1 MMEAKLHY
9 HPLIRHLLSTT
20 DISED
25 NVRLLLELPIVE
37 QDVGKGHTIVAEG
50 DRPSRCCLILEGFTC
65 RSRVLADGA
74 RQIVAFHVPG
84 DLPDL
89 QSLHLKR
96 MDHSL
101 TTLSPARLA
110 FIPHEALRG
119 LLRANHD
126 LAESL
131 WRRTLIDAAILRE
144 WVTSI
149 GRKLAR
155 ARIAHILCELTVRTA
170 AVEVGNDTRIALP
183 VTQNELADALG
194 LTIVSVN
201 RHLQEFR
208 REGLL
213 ELRHRTLTI
222 YDWSKLRHIAE
233 FDSDYLHFTRP
244 PDAVSVLLGERR

>member
-1 MMEAKLHY
+1 MEGKPHY
-9 HPLIRHLLSTT
+9 NPLIRHLLSTT
-20 DISED
+20 YISED
-25 NVRLLLELPIVE
+25 NVRLLLELPMFE
-37 QDVGKGHTIVAEG
+37 QEVSKGHTFVEEG
-50 DRPSRCCLILEGFTC
+50 DCPSRCCFVLEGFAY
-65 RSRVLADGA
+65 RSRILVDGA

-110 FIPHEALRG
+110 FIPHEALRK
-119 LLRANHD
+119 LLRANPD
-126 LAESL
+126 LADAL

-155 ARIAHILCELTVRTA
+155 ARIAHILCELMVRTA
-170 AVEVGNDTRIALP
+170 AVEVGHEAQIALP

-222 YDWSKLRHIAE
+222 YDWPKLRHIAE
-233 FDSDYLHFTRP
+233 FNSDYLHFTRP
-244 PDAVSVLLGERR
+244 PDAVSVLLGERQ